1 MNGTLKRV
9 HSSVHRLGVDGQSQP
24 ILPTTS
30 TTAGNRRNMRRA
42 VRTAE
47 GKRTYVLV
55 AQQVEATAQGS
66 LKCRS
71 DSCPRHE
78 AMSFSAW
85 CQRGCR
91 NISLISLSLSSPP
104 IVPVSQLVEE
114 AVSEA
119 VRCWFKSSPE
129 HETGRA
135 RHAFSKAIPPIRF
148 NRRHPSDKDRIIH
161 PWSGFGGCGTCL
173 GDVNGRMP
181 VSNRSYGSESHL
193 RHDVRVCAFLG
204 HLSPD
209 SPRMA
214 SSSPTHG
221 KAMRGVSPW

>member
-1 MNGTLKRV
+1 MLRRRPPVAASRRKGRSSVGLASRVSQAEAVNGTLKRV

-91 NISLISLSLSSPP
+91 NISLISLSLSTPP
-104 IVPVSQLVEE
+104 H
-114 AVSEA
+114 
-119 VRCWFKSSPE
+119 SSGIP
-129 HETGRA
+129 TGRGSRFRSGSLLVQVQPGA
-135 RHAFSKAIPPIRF
+135 RNRSSAARVLKSNPADPFQPPSSIGQGSNHSSMVRIRWM
-148 NRRHPSDKDRIIH
+148 RHP
-161 PWSGFGGCGTCL
+161 PW
-173 GDVNGRMP
+173 
-181 VSNRSYGSESHL
+181 
-193 RHDVRVCAFLG
+193 
-204 HLSPD
+204 
-209 SPRMA
+209 
-214 SSSPTHG
+214 
-221 KAMRGVSPW
+221 